1 MNMAK
6 LVALKVSLAI
16 ETCMGF
22 PLLLEVIKVYG
33 YTYRGS
39 NSVIYIF
46 ASLLK
51 RSLLSRKE
59 LAPLAGKFSLEE

>member
-33 YTYRGS
+33 YTFRGS

-51 RSLLSRKE
+51 RSLLFKE
-59 LAPLAGKFSLEE
+59 RICSKRSKFFP